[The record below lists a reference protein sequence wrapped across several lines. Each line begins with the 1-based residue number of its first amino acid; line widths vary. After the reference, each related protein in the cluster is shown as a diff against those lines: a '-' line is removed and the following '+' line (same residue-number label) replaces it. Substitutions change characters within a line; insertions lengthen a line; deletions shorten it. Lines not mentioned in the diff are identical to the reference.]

1 MFMNFVFLDCLKILS
16 HMEQIKQATSEI
28 INQLTEL
35 AENLSQEDFTRPLPV
50 LLTSSIGM
58 HYRHI
63 IEFYEVMISG
73 AGIGEINYDSRKHDP
88 ELEQS
93 REKCLEKLKGI
104 RKSIPLGPAMK
115 LNLSGSYTRET
126 DIRFT
131 IPTNLERELVYN
143 IEHAIHH
150 MAIIR
155 IALQHEFPDISV
167 SAAFGYAYS
176 TLKHLKK

>member
-1 MFMNFVFLDCLKILS
+1 
-16 HMEQIKQATSEI
+16 MEQIKQATCEI
-28 INQLTEL
+28 IDQLTDL
-35 AENLSQEDFTRPLPV
+35 AEKLSQDDFTRPLPV
-50 LLTSSIGM
+50 LLDSSIGM

-93 REKCLEKLKGI
+93 REKCLKRLKRI
-104 RKSIPLGPAMK
+104 RKDITLEPAMNLK
-115 LNLSGSYTRET
+115 LSGSYIRET

-131 IPTNLERELVYN
+131 ISTNLERELVYN

-155 IALQHEFPDISV
+155 IVLQHEFPDISV
-167 SAAFGYAYS
+167 GKEFGYAYS
-176 TLKHLKK
+176 TLKHIKK

>member
-1 MFMNFVFLDCLKILS
+1 
-16 HMEQIKQATSEI
+16 MEQIKLTTSEI
-28 INQLTEL
+28 IDQLTDL
-35 AENLSQEDFTRPLPV
+35 AEKLSQDDFTRPLAV
-50 LLTSSIGM
+50 LMESSIGM

-73 AGIGEINYDSRKHDP
+73 AGTGEINYDSRKHDP

-93 REKCLEKLKGI
+93 REKCLERLKGV
-104 RKSIPLGPAMK
+104 RKAITLEPAMNLK
-115 LNLSGSYTRET
+115 LNGSYTRKT

-131 IPTNLERELVYN
+131 ISTNLERELVYN

-155 IALQHEFPDISV
+155 IALQHEFPDISI
-167 SAAFGYAYS
+167 AKEFGYAYS
-176 TLKHLKK
+176 TLKHIKK

>member
-1 MFMNFVFLDCLKILS
+1 
-16 HMEQIKQATSEI
+16 MEQIKEATFEI
-28 INQLTEL
+28 MDQLTEL
-35 AENLSQEDFTRPLPV
+35 AEKLSQDDFTRPLPV
-50 LLTSSIGM
+50 LLESSIGM

-93 REKCLEKLKGI
+93 REKCLQRLGWI
-104 RKSIPLGPAMK
+104 RKVLTLEPGMK
-115 LNLSGSYTRET
+115 LRISGSYTRES
-126 DIRFT
+126 DIMFT
-131 IPTNLERELVYN
+131 LPTILERELVYN

-155 IALQHEFPDISV
+155 IALQHEFPDLSV

-176 TLKHLKK
+176 TLKHIKK